1 MMLGRVLSG
10 IVLAG
15 SAGTVLAEPAGD
27 PVSLQLKWFH
37 QFQFAGYYAAQQQ
50 GYYAEESLNVEIIE
64 GGAGRPVIPRV
75 LAGDVDFGVGD
86 SDLLK
91 ERLEGKPIVVC
102 AAIFQHSPYIIL
114 SRADRGIRTPGDLAG
129 KSVMVA
135 DNQALGQFSAMLM
148 REGIDPGRVNFVPH
162 TRRLDEL
169 IDGRVDAISA
179 YASVEPVR
187 LRALGVEPAVMR
199 SLDYGVDFYGD
210 TLFTTERHVELHP
223 QRTEAFVRASLR
235 GWVYAMNN
243 REEIADYILT
253 LPGVSRRGLTKAML
267 LEEAALMEGLIRP
280 ELVEIG
286 HMNRGRW
293 QRIADTLA
301 AQNLVRANP
310 SLDGFIYTQNVL
322 FSPHMLKWAASVGA
336 GLLGVGLVTMAW
348 IIQMRRSVRARTRE
362 LREEAALRA
371 KAELE
376 QRELVK
382 SLEVER
388 ARLAEAQAVA
398 KMGSW
403 ETDLTT
409 LAMRWSE
416 ETHRIFGCVPGGVTH
431 SHQAF
436 LELVHPEDRAAVDAA
451 FSASVNSIEPQV
463 IEHRLLLAD
472 GTIKHVEQRW
482 RQQFDGEGRASR
494 AVGTCH
500 DITDRKRSES
510 AHQEV
515 LLRLSDT
522 VESIADVFY
531 TLDTEWCFTYLN
543 RGTEQM
549 LKRSRSELL
558 GRSVWDAF
566 PEMRGTAVEYQ
577 LQTSMTERMP
587 VHFEEYFASS
597 GQWLEIRCYPSSRG
611 LALYFRDVTERRR
624 SEAQLRLLESSI
636 ARINDIVIITKSEPL
651 SEPGPEIVFVNDAFE
666 RVTGYT
672 REEAMGRSP
681 RFLQGPKTSR
691 EALKRI
697 RSCLEAGIPVKEE
710 ILNYGKDGREYW
722 LEINI
727 TFVSDADGR
736 LTHMVA
742 VKRDITERKKLE
754 EQFLRAQRMESIG
767 TLAGGIAHDLNNLL
781 SPIIMGADLLFRS
794 ETKAETRTVLQNM
807 QRSARRG
814 AELVKQVLSFA
825 RGVEGARVAV
835 QMRHIVQE
843 VELIIANTFPKK
855 ITFTSNL
862 PPDLRAVT
870 GDPTQLHQVILNLC
884 VNARDAMPA
893 GGHLSVSG
901 LNVVIDA
908 QYAAMNRGVA
918 AGAYVMIEV
927 SDTGVG
933 MSKEVQDRIFEP
945 FFTTKEIGSGT
956 GLGLST
962 VLGIVRSHG
971 GFLNVYSEPGRGSVF
986 KVYLPVRRQEPDADA
1001 PLTNHDSMP
1010 RGSGELILIVDDEAT
1025 IRSVTKQTLES
1036 FGYRAMTAD
1045 DGAQAIA
1052 LYAQRRKEIALILT
1066 DMMMPIMDGASLISA
1081 VRRID
1086 GTMPIIA
1093 ASGLNSNSSMAK
1105 ASAAGV
1111 RCFLSK
1117 PYGTDTLLQTLK
1129 AALAERSG

>member
-1 MMLGRVLSG
+1 MMLGRVLLG
-10 IVLAG
+10 MLLAG
-15 SAGTVLAEPAGD
+15 SGGSVLAESEGER
-27 PVSLQLKWFH
+27 VRLQLKWFH

-50 GYYAEESLNVEIIE
+50 GYYAEEGLNVEIIE
-64 GGAGRPVIPRV
+64 GGAGRSAIPRV
-75 LAGDVDFGVGD
+75 LAEEVDFGVAD
-86 SDLLK
+86 SDLLQA
-91 ERLEGKPIVVC
+91 RLEGKPVVVC

-114 SRADRGIRTPGDLAG
+114 SRADRGIRTPGDLVG

-135 DNQALGQFSAMLM
+135 ENQALGQFSAMLM
-148 REGIDPGRVNFVPH
+148 QEGIDPARVNFVPH
-162 TRRLDEL
+162 TRRLEEL

-199 SLDYGVDFYGD
+199 ALDYGVDFYGD
-210 TLFTTERHVELHP
+210 TLFTTERQVERHP
-223 QRTEAFVRASLR
+223 QRTAAFVRASLR
-235 GWVYAMNN
+235 GWAYAMSN

-253 LPGVSRRGLTKAML
+253 LPGVRQRGLTKVL
-267 LEEAALMEGLIRP
+267 LEEEAAFMDPLIRP

-301 AQNLVRANP
+301 AQKLVGDNP

-322 FSPHMLKWAASVGA
+322 LNPDVLRWAAGVGA
-336 GLLGVGLVTMAW
+336 GLLGVGLVVMVW

-371 KAELE
+371 KAEME
-376 QRELVK
+376 QRALVE
-382 SLEVER
+382 SLEIER
-388 ARLAEAQAVA
+388 ARLAKAQAVA
-398 KMGSW
+398 KLGSW
-403 ETDLTT
+403 ETDMRT
-409 LAMRWSE
+409 LAVRWSE
-416 ETHRIFGCVPGGVTH
+416 ETYRIFGCEPRGFSP

-482 RQQFDGEGRASR
+482 QQQFDHEGRANR
-494 AVGTCH
+494 AVGTCQ
-500 DITDRKRSES
+500 DITERKRGES

-522 VESIADVFY
+522 VESIADAFC

-543 RGTEQM
+543 RETERM
-549 LKRSRSELL
+549 LRKPRAELL
-558 GRSVWDAF
+558 GRNVWDAL
-566 PEMRGTAVEYQ
+566 PEMRGTVIEYQ
-577 LQTSMTERMP
+577 LQTAMTERMP
-587 VHFEEYFASS
+587 VHFEEYYQPL
-597 GQWLEIRCYPSSRG
+597 GQWLEIRCYPSAQG

-636 ARINDIVIITKSEPL
+636 ARINDIVIITKAEPL

-666 RVTGYT
+666 RVTGYS
-672 REEAMGRSP
+672 REEAIGRSP
-681 RFLQGPKTSR
+681 RFMQGPKTSR
-691 EALKRI
+691 DVLERI
-697 RSCLEAGIPVKEE
+697 RFAITRGRPVKEE
-710 ILNYGKDGREYW
+710 IINYGKDGREYW

-727 TFVSDADGR
+727 TPVADADGR
-736 LTHMVA
+736 ITHLVA
-742 VKRDITERKKLE
+742 VQRDITERKKLE

-794 ETKAETRTVLQNM
+794 ETKAETRMVLQNM

-825 RGVEGARVAV
+825 RGVEGARVSV
-835 QMRHIVQE
+835 QLRHIVQE
-843 VELIIANTFPKK
+843 VELIIANTFPKN

-862 PPDLRAVT
+862 PPDLRTVT
-870 GDPTQLHQVILNLC
+870 GDPTQLHQVMLNLC

-908 QYAAMNRGVA
+908 QYAVMNRGVA
-918 AGAYVMIEV
+918 AGGYVMIEV
-927 SDTGVG
+927 SDTGAG

-945 FFTTKEIGSGT
+945 FFTTKEVGSGT

-986 KVYLPVRRQEPDADA
+986 KIYLPVRAQEPDAGA
-1001 PLTNHDSMP
+1001 PLINHDSMP
-1010 RGSGELILIVDDEAT
+1010 RGAGELILIVDDEAT
-1025 IRSVTKQTLES
+1025 IRSVTRQTLES
-1036 FGYRAMTAD
+1036 FGYRAITAD

-1066 DMMMPIMDGASLISA
+1066 DMMMPVMDGASLISA

-1086 GTMPIIA
+1086 ATVPIIA

-1129 AALAERSG
+1129 TALGKTSG